1 MDSEIKQR
9 VIHHW
14 QSFKNP
20 IINDVLINMEK
31 LEHIYPTLDLKGE
44 TKVQELLDAL
54 AASRPEKINEL
65 ELIKTLNQLPA
76 AFMLYIIHKLQA
88 LNTDVVMRIISYA
101 QKHKKSN
108 SDVSKFFQR
117 NMVFEKAQLLGRIFS
132 TNRMEAVLDVL
143 IKMNQN

>member
-20 IINDVLINMEK
+20 IINDVLINMEV
-31 LEHIYPTLDLKGE
+31 LEHVYPALSFEGE
-44 TKVQELLDAL
+44 NKVQALLDAL
-54 AASRPEKINEL
+54 AASTPEKINEL
-65 ELIKTLNQLPA
+65 KLIQTLNQLPA

-88 LNTDVVMRIISYA
+88 LNTDVVMRIISFA
-101 QKHKKSN
+101 QKNKQSN
-108 SDVSKFFQR
+108 PEVAKFFQR

-132 TNRMEAVLDVL
+132 TNRMEAVLEVL
-143 IKMNQN
+143 IKINQN